1 MPFSSFSI
9 VFPYFVNQTPFLLA
23 AACSWVYPLMKI
35 IDEDATKIASAKED
49 LEKSLRVLDDY
60 LLFRTFLVGESVTL
74 ADVFV
79 ACDLLLPFKLVLTS
93 SVRRKF
99 FNVTR
104 WFVTVVNQKQ
114 AADVLG
120 KVELC

>member
-1 MPFSSFSI
+1 
-9 VFPYFVNQTPFLLA
+9 
-23 AACSWVYPLMKI
+23 MKI
-35 IDEDATKIASAKED
+35 IEEDPVKIAAAKKD

-79 ACDLLLPFKLVLTS
+79 ASDLLLPFKLVLS
-93 SVRRKF
+93 ASARKNF
-99 FNVTR
+99 VNVTR
-104 WFVTVVNQKQ
+104 WFVTVVNQKH
-114 AADVLG
+114 AFEVLG